1 MGAVLALLGIV
12 ARDVPIEPEP
22 DDAREWLI
30 TELSKPSYQAAQP
43 TLLDRISQ
51 AIGDWFS
58 SLTLPDG
65 PPGAGLGVVLALIVG
80 AIVIALLIFGLPR
93 LNRRSRVTGALFG
106 DDDDRDAATMRRD
119 AAAAAARGDHT
130 LAVAEQFR
138 AIARG
143 LAERLV
149 VTTFPGTTARGFAA
163 QAGTV
168 FETERERLVDAAV
181 VFDAVRYLGA
191 SGTPEQYDE
200 LVALDTELRTR
211 KPVGAPA

>member
-1 MGAVLALLGIV
+1 VTAVLALLGFV
-12 ARDVPIEPEP
+12 VRDVPVEPEP
-22 DDAREWLI
+22 DEAREWLI
-30 TELSKPSYQAAQP
+30 TELSKPPYQAAQP

-51 AIGDWFS
+51 AIGEWFN

-65 PPGAGLGVVLALIVG
+65 PPGAGLAVVLGLVVAG
-80 AIVIALLIFGLPR
+80 IVIALLIFGLPR

-106 DDDDRDAATMRRD
+106 DDDDRDAATMRRN

-138 AIARG
+138 AIARE

-149 VTTFPGTTARGFAA
+149 VTTFPGTTARGFAQ

-168 FETERERLVDAAV
+168 FAAEQTRLVEAAV

-191 SGTPEQYDE
+191 SGTAAQYDE
-200 LVALDTELRTR
+200 LVSLDTELRSL

>member
-1 MGAVLALLGIV
+1 MTAVLALLGFV
-12 ARDVPIEPEP
+12 VRDVPVEPEP
-22 DDAREWLI
+22 DEAREWLI

-51 AIGDWFS
+51 AIGEWFN

-65 PPGAGLGVVLALIVG
+65 PPGAGLAVVLGLVVAG
-80 AIVIALLIFGLPR
+80 IVIALLIFGLPR

-138 AIARG
+138 AIARE

-149 VTTFPGTTARGFAA
+149 VTTFPGTTARGFAQ

-168 FETERERLVDAAV
+168 FAAEQTRLFEAAV

-191 SGTPEQYDE
+191 AGTAAQYDE
-200 LVALDTELRTR
+200 LVSLDTELRSL

>member
-1 MGAVLALLGIV
+1 MGAGLALLSLV
-12 ARDVPIEPEP
+12 VRDVPVEPEP
-22 DDAREWLI
+22 DEAREWLI
-30 TELSKPSYQAAQP
+30 TELSKPPYQAAQP

-51 AIGDWFS
+51 AIGEWFN

-65 PPGAGLGVVLALIVG
+65 PPGAGLGLVLVLIV
-80 AIVIALLIFGLPR
+80 AAVVIALLIFGLPR
-93 LNRRSRVTGALFG
+93 LNRRSRVAGALFG
-106 DDDDRDAATMRRD
+106 EDDDRDATAMRRD

-143 LAERLV
+143 LTERLV
-149 VTTFPGTTARGFAA
+149 VTTFPGTTARGFAQ

-168 FETERERLVDAAV
+168 FVAEQKRLVEAAV

-191 SGTPEQYDE
+191 SGTAAQYDE
-200 LVALDTELRTR
+200 LVSLDTELRSL

>member
-1 MGAVLALLGIV
+1 MGAVLALVGV
-12 ARDVPIEPEP
+12 VVRDVPVEPEP
-22 DDAREWLI
+22 DEAREWLI
-30 TELSKPSYQAAQP
+30 TELSKPPYQAAQP

-51 AIGDWFS
+51 AIGEWFS

-80 AIVIALLIFGLPR
+80 AIIIALLIFGLPR

-149 VTTFPGTTARGFAA
+149 VTTFPGTTAHGFAQ
-163 QAGTV
+163 QAATV
-168 FETERERLVDAAV
+168 FALEQERLVEAAV

-191 SGTPEQYDE
+191 EGTAAQYDE
-200 LVALDTELRTR
+200 LVSLDATLRSLT
-211 KPVGAPA
+211 PAGASA